1 MVVYPPK
8 SLFPEQVAA
17 IRVLQLGSNL
27 AFCPLGMFVLYF
39 SALCADA
46 DQGKKLLHATLN
58 ALEKLLDSENA
69 ESSSTIQGKDP
80 EEVKPSILWSAL
92 YVQDLVMGQYASI
105 SSTIMPD
112 GNLNYTDLL
121 KATEKNIGTLIRVTF
136 LVLYLCLIAL
146 IT

>member
-1 MVVYPPK
+1 M
-8 SLFPEQVAA
+8 
-17 IRVLQLGSNL
+17 
-27 AFCPLGMFVLYF
+27 LYF

-92 YVQDLVMGQYASI
+92 YVQDLVMVYF
-105 SSTIMPD
+105 SS
-112 GNLNYTDLL
+112 LL
-121 KATEKNIGTLIRVTF
+121 FLATSF
-136 LVLYLCLIAL
+136 LL
-146 IT
+146 